1 MWNLKANCPI
11 GKWFAWCPVI
21 EFPTSQKCKKHH
33 SAAHGGNLFNIL
45 DAENRDVRSRS
56 ARMDKMKKLW
66 LHFCNVTWHLVKWS
80 PTIRQPIL
88 VRFGQSQVKQ
98 SRFNAFGG
106 IQEPFLLNSFK
117 IRWCMTTILNYFG
130 LFRIIFIWNRDSH
143 LHEAVGGGHRLQ
155 AVDGFPKYLLIAKT
169 SLFGFGSSLSPP
181 CFLSDQCQHVRVKLE
196 LIKSS

>member
-45 DAENRDVRSRS
+45 NAENRDVRSRS

-117 IRWCMTTILNYFG
+117 IRWCMTTILDYFG
-130 LFRIIFIWNRDSH
+130 LYPFEIVTPTYTRLLEAVITCRPPMVSKIFIDCENFSFWFWE
-143 LHEAVGGGHRLQ
+143 LAVTT
-155 AVDGFPKYLLIAKT
+155 LLSVRSMPT
-169 SLFGFGSSLSPP
+169 
-181 CFLSDQCQHVRVKLE
+181 CQGEVGTN
-196 LIKSS
+196 